1 MNSSNLQD
9 LSKRERQIMDML
21 FKLKR
26 ATVAEIVDNLS
37 DPPSYNS
44 IRVTLTIL
52 EKKGYVAH
60 VGDGQRY
67 RYFPT
72 AKPEK
77 VRLNALEHMLG
88 TLFQGSASDMVSSL
102 LSLPSTDISEKE
114 LDALSA
120 MIEKARK
127 ESGK

>member
-1 MNSSNLQD
+1 MSKNDLQD

-26 ATVAEIVDNLS
+26 ATVAEIVSHLDN
-37 DPPSYNS
+37 PPSYNS

-52 EKKGYVAH
+52 ERKGYVAH
-60 VGDGQRY
+60 VEDGQRY
-67 RYFPT
+67 RYSPT
-72 AKPEK
+72 AQPEK

-102 LSLPSTDISEKE
+102 LNLPSADISEKE
-114 LDALSA
+114 LATLSA
-120 MIEKARK
+120 MIEKARR